1 MFVTNLMEKTMKIG
15 VSGASGQLGQ
25 GVLRELSARAQ
36 GHDIVAISRTP
47 ERAGTGVEGRFG
59 D

>member
-1 MFVTNLMEKTMKIG
+1 MKIGIMKIGVSG

-25 GVLRELSARAQ
+25 AVIRELQARGQ

-47 ERAGTGVEGRFG
+47 E
-59 D
+59 